1 MPFGILSAIYISEI
15 APARIKEILKSV
27 IELLAG
33 LPSVVLGF
41 FGMVILAPWMQ
52 ETFDLPTGLNIVNA
66 SLMLA
71 VMAIPTIS
79 SISEDA
85 LYAVPREFKEA
96 SYALGATKYE
106 TIVKVAIPAAL
117 SGISTA
123 VILGMARA
131 IGETMV
137 VLMVAGGAAAI
148 PAGHLRFGPA
158 HAGEHRRGDGR
169 GALSERPLPCPLRH
183 GDRPFLHHAG
193 LQSDRRSHLQQ
204 IQGRGVGNAVNT
216 ETQASFMKWRYFR
229 QSLFFGVVRLSALI
243 ITLALLGIIAFL
255 LVNGI
260 RAITWDFLTL
270 PPTDSMTKGGIM
282 PAIVGTFYL
291 TVGAIVVALPLG
303 VVSAIYLTEYA
314 KQGLFIRIIRIGVN
328 CLAGVPSVVFGLF
341 GLGFFVVFLKFGSS
355 ILAGS
360 LTLGILILPTI
371 IGAAEEALKAVPQT
385 FREASLALGVSKWRT
400 ISRIVL
406 PSALPGILTGAILGV
421 GRAAGETAPIM
432 FTAAAFFTAALPKS
446 IFDEVMALPYH
457 IYVLATAG
465 THIEQ
470 TRPLQYGTALVLIA
484 LVLGIDLIA
493 IVLRSMVRRKKRW

>member
-1 MPFGILSAIYISEI
+1 
-15 APARIKEILKSV
+15 
-27 IELLAG
+27 
-33 LPSVVLGF
+33 
-41 FGMVILAPWMQ
+41 
-52 ETFDLPTGLNIVNA
+52 
-66 SLMLA
+66 
-71 VMAIPTIS
+71 
-79 SISEDA
+79 
-85 LYAVPREFKEA
+85 
-96 SYALGATKYE
+96 
-106 TIVKVAIPAAL
+106 
-117 SGISTA
+117 
-123 VILGMARA
+123 
-131 IGETMV
+131 
-137 VLMVAGGAAAI
+137 
-148 PAGHLRFGPA
+148 
-158 HAGEHRRGDGR
+158 
-169 GALSERPLPCPLRH
+169 
-183 GDRPFLHHAG
+183 
-193 LQSDRRSHLQQ
+193 
-204 IQGRGVGNAVNT
+204 
-216 ETQASFMKWRYFR
+216 MKWRYFR
-229 QSLFFGVVRLSALI
+229 QGLFFGVVRLSALV

-255 LVNGI
+255 FYNGI

-341 GLGFFVVFLKFGSS
+341 GLGFFVVFLRFGSS

-385 FREASLALGVSKWRT
+385 FREASLALGVTKWRT

-484 LVLGIDLIA
+484 LVLGSIFSPSLCAAWSEGKKGGNRGKTDDHYNQKCRFL
-493 IVLRSMVRRKKRW
+493 LRRLPGADQRHAGF